1 MAVITIKRAETDEEL
16 DIVQDMTTYAFE
28 PSPMEKRDTTRR
40 EYTKVS
46 AKYLLY
52 EDGTPVSTLDV
63 IPMMQNVRGKVFDMV
78 GIAGV
83 ATMPEGRRKGYV
95 KKLMKHSLVEA
106 RKNKQVFSTLYP
118 FRQSFYGRFGY
129 ISFPHARVVDFSPSN
144 LRQLSNVEVEGK
156 VERVLAKD
164 SVDRSFN
171 YLKSYQEKTHGLS
184 LFIKQIAKVWEKSN
198 FWISFAVVGGKDMGM
213 LLYKTTGFEKS
224 MNISGFFYHNAN
236 AKYVLLKHLSLHVD
250 QFSKMSMRL
259 FPGESPETWAYD
271 MKLKICSR
279 DWVPSPMGRIL
290 DIRKIGGMQ
299 VGEGAINIKIV
310 DEHCEWNNKVW
321 QFRSNNGT
329 LEVIEGGEEDITLT
343 IHGLSAIVYGN
354 YELEDFNFRGWGD
367 VTKIQKDKILNLFPD
382 LTPVMYEQF

>member
-52 EDGTPVSTLDV
+52 EDDTPVSTIDA

-198 FWISFAVVGGKDMGM
+198 FWIGFAVVGGKDMGM

-290 DIRKIGGMQ
+290 DIGKIGGMQ
-299 VGEGAINIKIV
+299 VGEGEINIKIV

-329 LEVIEGGEEDITLT
+329 LEVIEGGKEDITLT

-354 YELEDFNFRGWGD
+354 YELEDFNFREWGD